1 MYKILRSDNS
11 GNTFTDLTGG
21 TPNFMGNQGRYDLY
35 VIVDPSN
42 SAIVYV
48 AGQFSILR
56 STNSGVSWTDISVED
71 LANHPVGDPDTR

>member
-1 MYKILRSDNS
+1 
-11 GNTFTDLTGG
+11 
-21 TPNFMGNQGRYDLY
+21 MGNQGRYDLY